1 MLAII
6 FAIISG
12 ISMTLQGVFNTNLE
26 KKIGTWETAL
36 LSQGIAF
43 VITLIIVFI
52 WGNGD
57 IKAIK
62 NSNKIY
68 LLSGVLGVVIIFTV
82 MKSIASMGAT
92 IGIGT
97 ILTAQL
103 LSAAIIDAMGLFETE
118 KVAFSLNEFIGVAL
132 MIAGIIVFKLK
143 L

>member
-62 NSNKIY
+62 TANKLY

-82 MKSIASMGAT
+82 MKSIGAMGAT